1 MFYIYPLISSTD
13 FRVVSTVEVAFLLIS
28 MIAVVIYIVI
38 IHFQDKYA
46 LLKSDGWVYKDED
59 VNRVAGEK

>member
-1 MFYIYPLISSTD
+1 MSNVYPLNSSAD
-13 FRVVSTVEVAFLLIS
+13 FRVVSTVEGTFLFAFI
-28 MIAVVIYIVI
+28 IAVAIYIVI

-59 VNRVAGEK
+59 VNRVAGES